1 MRCGIHSTFA
11 VNFKHI
17 LIKNISMKLSHLIVF
32 LFFVTSAFSKDYK
45 KASSPNHYVV
55 AAAIKNS
62 VDENSV
68 ITGTVVEEA
77 TGKPLPGV
85 LVAIIGTKFSTT
97 TDSEGKFSFR
107 KMPAGQYILEFSL
120 ISFSTKVV
128 DEVVVVDKET
138 TVLNVS
144 MAELSGVL
152 DEVVI
157 KTVKAKTESV
167 QSLLTMQKNSIRV
180 SDGISAESIR
190 RTPDR
195 TTSDVLKRI
204 SGTSIQD
211 NKFVIVRGL
220 NDRYNTTYLNGSPL
234 PSTEPD
240 KKAFSFD
247 IFPANM
253 LDNLVINKTA
263 SPDLPGEFA
272 GGIIEIN
279 TKSTPD
285 KNFQTISVGTGYN
298 TITTYKTKFQANDIK
313 AGLPSYFPN
322 STEFIALQSLKTET
336 SIQQIATLA
345 KDYQTNWSVDQGKF
359 DPNTN
364 FQFTL
369 GRYFKFNNGNSL
381 GLLASATNN
390 VTNVFGE
397 GSLKDYETPGVQ
409 AKDFHNNNYRKQKLT
424 GAILNLSLKLNTDNK
439 FSFKNLY
446 SITSESR
453 FTNRLGTKNIQDIEP
468 IMSSSTNRLFT
479 QNKIYTGQLIGEH
492 FLPESKIKL
501 GWVGSYSNVQRE
513 VPSERRNTYDYIQYQ
528 DGTQT
533 VPTANFVLNS
543 VGIDYPGSVFTS
555 ANAENIFSGK
565 IDISKKIDFFN
576 DFSADIK
583 IGGIIQSRNRKFQ
596 ARQLGYIPFNGS
608 VNGINWGRNTF
619 SNKIPTMP
627 NETIFNSANMG
638 ILSTSPRVSGLTLFE
653 GTKGSDY
660 YDAES
665 NLDAG
670 YLMIDNVFNKWR
682 IIWGVRI
689 ENYSQQLNSKSDV
702 NTAVVVDDTQFDV
715 LPSFNL
721 IYSLNKKQNLR
732 LSGSKTLNRPEFR
745 ELAPFLFFDF
755 DTRFSTSGNPNL
767 KITEIHNADLRYE
780 YFLGKGQMFTA
791 TTFYKNFK
799 NPIELQALANNSNT
813 YQNATAGTNYGVE
826 LEFRLLVSTFFR
838 TKESKFLDDLTLF
851 SNLAVIRSDVDIS
864 NLNATAVK
872 TPLQGQSPY
881 VFNAGLQYINKE
893 LGWSFA
899 ANTNR
904 VGNRITIHG
913 NQTTGNTAPA
923 FWEKARTFLDF
934 QVAKS
939 FLKNK
944 IELKLNVQNALAQD
958 LVLYQNNDLP
968 GGKEING
975 FSSFVN
981 KVFVGD
987 SQNKNGFDSKV
998 DDEISRNTFGRT
1010 FSFSMTYNF

>member
-1 MRCGIHSTFA
+1 M
-11 VNFKHI
+11 K
-17 LIKNISMKLSHLIVF
+17 ISNLIVF
-32 LFFVTSAFSKDYK
+32 LLFVTSAFSQDFKETESTD
-45 KASSPNHYVV
+45 NYV
-55 AAAIKNS
+55 ADATITNNI
-62 VDENSV
+62 DENSI
-68 ITGTVVEEA
+68 ITGTVIEES

-85 LVAIIGTKFSTT
+85 LVAIIGTKFSTL
-97 TDSEGKFSFR
+97 TDAQGKFYFR

-120 ISFSTKVV
+120 FSFSTKVV
-128 DEVVVVDKET
+128 DEVVVVDKEA

-144 MAELSGVL
+144 LAEMNGVL

-180 SDGISAESIR
+180 SDGISAESIK

-195 TTSDVLKRI
+195 TTSDVLRRI

-279 TKSTPD
+279 TKSTPEKD
-285 KNFQTISVGTGYN
+285 FQSITVGAGYN
-298 TITTYKTKFQANDIK
+298 TITTNKTKFQANDIK
-313 AGLPSYFPN
+313 TGLPSYFPN
-322 STEFIALQSLKTET
+322 SADFIALQSLKTET

-345 KDYQTNWSVDQGKF
+345 KTYQTDWSVDEGKF

-369 GRYFKFNNGNSL
+369 GRYFKFNDTQSL

-390 VTNVFGE
+390 VTNVFGV
-397 GSLKDYETPGVQ
+397 GSLKEYETPGDLR
-409 AKDFHNNNYRKQKLT
+409 KSFNNNNYRKQKLL
-424 GAILNLSLKLNTDNK
+424 GAIVNLSLKLNTNNR

-453 FTNRLGTKNIQDIEP
+453 FTDRLGTKNITDEEP
-468 IMSSSTNRLFT
+468 TMSSSTNRLFT
-479 QNKIYTGQLIGEH
+479 ENKIYTGQLIGEH
-492 FLPESKIKL
+492 FLPESKIKI

-513 VPSERRNTYDYIQYQ
+513 VPSERRNTYDYIQYS
-528 DGTQT
+528 DGTQS
-533 VPTANFVLNS
+533 VPTAPFAGNN
-543 VGIDYPGSVFTS
+543 VGLDNPGSIFTS
-555 ANAENIFSGK
+555 NNNESIFSSK
-565 IDISKKIDFFN
+565 IDISKKLEFSDN
-576 DFSADIK
+576 FSADIK
-583 IGGIIQSRNRKFQ
+583 IGGITQSRNRKFQ
-596 ARQLGYIPFNGS
+596 ARQLGYVPFSGRVNGVNWSQDNTFNGT
-608 VNGINWGRNTF
+608 IATL
-619 SNKIPTMP
+619 P
-627 NETIFNSANMG
+627 NATIFNSANMG
-638 ILSTSPRVSGLTLFE
+638 ILSTSPTNLSGLTLFE

-682 IIWGVRI
+682 IIWGARI
-689 ENYSQQLNSKSDV
+689 ENYSQNLNSIDEAV
-702 NTAVVVDDTQFDV
+702 LPVVVDDTQLDI

-732 LSGSKTLNRPEFR
+732 MSGSKTLNRPEFR
-745 ELAPFLFFDF
+745 ELAPFLFYDF
-755 DTRFSTSGNPNL
+755 DTRFNTSGNPNL
-767 KITEIHNADLRYE
+767 KITDIYNADLRYE
-780 YFLGKGQMFTA
+780 YFLGKGQMLSVS
-791 TTFYKNFK
+791 TFYKNFK
-799 NPIELQALANNSNT
+799 NPIELQALANNSNV
-813 YQNATAGTNYGVE
+813 YQNAASGTNYGVE
-826 LEFRLLVSTFFR
+826 LEFRLLASTLFGA
-838 TKESKFLDDLTLF
+838 KENKFLDDLTIF
-851 SNLAVIRSDVDIS
+851 SNLAVIRSEVDIS
-864 NLNATAVK
+864 NLTPTAVK

-893 LGWSFA
+893 AGWSFA

-904 VGNRITIHG
+904 VGDRITIHG

-923 FWEKARTFLDF
+923 FWEKSRTFLDF
-934 QVAKS
+934 QIAKNL
-939 FLKNK
+939 LKNK
-944 IELKLNVQNALAQD
+944 IELKLNVRNALAED
-958 LVLYQNNDLP
+958 LVFYQNNYDLP
-968 GGKEING
+968 GAKEVKG
-975 FSSFVN
+975 FDAFVN
-981 KVFVGD
+981 KVFTGD
-987 SQNKNGFDSKV
+987 SQNKNGFDAKV
-998 DDEISRNTFGRT
+998 DDEVIRNTFGRV

>member
-1 MRCGIHSTFA
+1 M
-11 VNFKHI
+11 K
-17 LIKNISMKLSHLIVF
+17 ISNLIVF
-32 LFFVTSAFSKDYK
+32 LLFVTSAFSQDYK
-45 KASSPNHYVV
+45 GTESTDNYV
-55 AAAIKNS
+55 ADATITNNI
-62 VDENSV
+62 DENSI
-68 ITGTVVEEA
+68 ITGTVIEES

-85 LVAIIGTKFSTT
+85 LVAIIGTKFSTL
-97 TDSEGKFSFR
+97 TDAQGKFYFR

-120 ISFSTKVV
+120 FSFSTKVV
-128 DEVVVVDKET
+128 DEVVVVDKEA

-144 MAELSGVL
+144 LAEMNGVL

-180 SDGISAESIR
+180 SDGISAESIK

-195 TTSDVLKRI
+195 TTSDVLRRI

-279 TKSTPD
+279 TKSTPEKD
-285 KNFQTISVGTGYN
+285 FQSITVGAGYN
-298 TITTYKTKFQANDIK
+298 TITTNKTKFQANDIK
-313 AGLPSYFPN
+313 VGLPSYFP
-322 STEFIALQSLKTET
+322 SSAEFHFIQGTAKGSEKTE
-336 SIQQIATLA
+336 SGILQIDELS
-345 KDYQTNWSVDQGKF
+345 KKYQTDWSVDEGKF

-369 GRYFKFNNGNSL
+369 GRYFKFNGTQSL

-390 VTNVFGE
+390 VTNVFGV
-397 GSLKDYETPGVQ
+397 GSLKEYETAGDLR
-409 AKDFHNNNYRKQKLT
+409 KSFNSNNYRKQKLL
-424 GAILNLSLKLNTDNK
+424 GAIVNLSLKLNTNNR

-453 FTNRLGTKNIQDIEP
+453 FTDRLGTKNITDAEP
-468 IMSSSTNRLFT
+468 TMSSSTNRLFT
-479 QNKIYTGQLIGEH
+479 ENKIYTGQLIGEH
-492 FLPESKIKL
+492 FLPESKIKI

-513 VPSERRNTYDYIQYQ
+513 VPSERRNTYDYIQYS
-528 DGTQT
+528 DGTQS
-533 VPTANFVLNS
+533 VPTAPFAGNN
-543 VGIDYPGSVFTS
+543 VGLDNPGSIFTS
-555 ANAENIFSGK
+555 NNNESIFSSK
-565 IDISKKIDFFN
+565 IDISKKLEFSDN
-576 DFSADIK
+576 FSADIK
-583 IGGIIQSRNRKFQ
+583 IGGITQSRNRKFQ
-596 ARQLGYIPFNGS
+596 ARQLGYVPFSGRVNGVNWSQDNTFNG
-608 VNGINWGRNTF
+608 IIATL
-619 SNKIPTMP
+619 P
-627 NETIFNSANMG
+627 NATIFNSANMG
-638 ILSTSPRVSGLTLFE
+638 ILSTSPTNLSGLTLFE

-682 IIWGVRI
+682 IIWGARI
-689 ENYSQQLNSKSDV
+689 ENYSQNLNSIDEAV
-702 NTAVVVDDTQFDV
+702 LPVVVDDTQLDI

-732 LSGSKTLNRPEFR
+732 MSGSKTLNRPEFR
-745 ELAPFLFFDF
+745 ELAPFLFYDF
-755 DTRFSTSGNPNL
+755 DTRFNTSGNPNL
-767 KITEIHNADLRYE
+767 KITDIYNADLRYE
-780 YFLGKGQMFTA
+780 YFLGKGQMLSVS
-791 TTFYKNFK
+791 TFYKNFK
-799 NPIELQALANNSNT
+799 NPIELQALANNSNV
-813 YQNATAGTNYGVE
+813 YQNASSGTNYGVE
-826 LEFRLLVSTFFR
+826 LEFRLLASTLFGA
-838 TKESKFLDDLTLF
+838 KENKFLDDLTIF
-851 SNLAVIRSDVDIS
+851 SNLAVIRSEVDIS
-864 NLNATAVK
+864 NLTPTAVK

-893 LGWSFA
+893 AGWSFA

-904 VGNRITIHG
+904 VGDRITIHG

-923 FWEKARTFLDF
+923 FWEKSRTFLDF
-934 QVAKS
+934 QIAKNL
-939 FLKNK
+939 LKNK
-944 IELKLNVQNALAQD
+944 IELKLNVRNALAQD
-958 LVLYQNNDLP
+958 LVFYQNNYDLP
-968 GGKEING
+968 GAKEVKG
-975 FSSFVN
+975 FDAFVN
-981 KVFVGD
+981 KVFTGD
-987 SQNKNGFDSKV
+987 SQNKNGFDAKV
-998 DDEISRNTFGRT
+998 DDEVSRNTFGRV

>member
-1 MRCGIHSTFA
+1 M
-11 VNFKHI
+11 K
-17 LIKNISMKLSHLIVF
+17 ISNLIVF
-32 LFFVTSAFSKDYK
+32 LLFVTSAFSQDFKETESTD
-45 KASSPNHYVV
+45 NYV
-55 AAAIKNS
+55 ADATITNNI
-62 VDENSV
+62 DENSI
-68 ITGTVVEEA
+68 ITGTVIEES

-85 LVAIIGTKFSTT
+85 LVAIIGTKFSTL
-97 TDSEGKFSFR
+97 TDAQGKFYFR

-120 ISFSTKVV
+120 FSFSTKVV
-128 DEVVVVDKET
+128 DEVVVVDKEA

-144 MAELSGVL
+144 LSEMNGVL

-180 SDGISAESIR
+180 SDGISAESIK

-195 TTSDVLKRI
+195 TTSDVLRRI

-279 TKSTPD
+279 TKSTPEKD
-285 KNFQTISVGTGYN
+285 FQSITVGAGYN
-298 TITTYKTKFQANDIK
+298 TITTNKTKFQANDIK
-313 AGLPSYFPN
+313 TGLPSYFPN
-322 STEFIALQSLKTET
+322 SADFIALQSLKTET

-345 KDYQTNWSVDQGKF
+345 KTYQTDWSVDEGKF

-369 GRYFKFNNGNSL
+369 GRYFKFNDTQSL

-390 VTNVFGE
+390 VTNVFGV
-397 GSLKDYETPGVQ
+397 GSLKEYETPGDLR
-409 AKDFHNNNYRKQKLT
+409 KSFNNNNYRKQKLL
-424 GAILNLSLKLNTDNK
+424 GAIVNLSLKLNTNNR

-453 FTNRLGTKNIQDIEP
+453 FTDRLGTKNITDEEP
-468 IMSSSTNRLFT
+468 TMSSSTNRLFT
-479 QNKIYTGQLIGEH
+479 ENKIYTGQLIGEH
-492 FLPESKIKL
+492 FLPESKIKI

-513 VPSERRNTYDYIQYQ
+513 VPSERRNTYDYIQYS
-528 DGTQT
+528 DGTQS
-533 VPTANFVLNS
+533 VPTAPFAGNN
-543 VGIDYPGSVFTS
+543 VGLDNPGSIFTS
-555 ANAENIFSGK
+555 NNNESIFSSK
-565 IDISKKIDFFN
+565 IDISKKLEFSDN
-576 DFSADIK
+576 FSADIK
-583 IGGIIQSRNRKFQ
+583 IGGITQSRNRKFQ
-596 ARQLGYIPFNGS
+596 ARQLGYVPFSGRVNGVNWSQDNTFNGT
-608 VNGINWGRNTF
+608 IATL
-619 SNKIPTMP
+619 P
-627 NETIFNSANMG
+627 NATIFNSANMG
-638 ILSTSPRVSGLTLFE
+638 ILSTSQTNLSGLTLFE

-682 IIWGVRI
+682 IIWGARI
-689 ENYSQQLNSKSDV
+689 ENYSQNLNSIDEAV
-702 NTAVVVDDTQFDV
+702 LPVVVDDTQLDI

-732 LSGSKTLNRPEFR
+732 MSGSKTLNRPEFR
-745 ELAPFLFFDF
+745 ELAPFLFYDF
-755 DTRFSTSGNPNL
+755 DTRFNTSGNPNL
-767 KITEIHNADLRYE
+767 KITDIYNADLRYE
-780 YFLGKGQMFTA
+780 YFLGKGQMLSVS
-791 TTFYKNFK
+791 TFYKNFK
-799 NPIELQALANNSNT
+799 NPIELQALANNSNV
-813 YQNATAGTNYGVE
+813 YQNAASGTNYGVE
-826 LEFRLLVSTFFR
+826 LEFRLLASTLFGA
-838 TKESKFLDDLTLF
+838 KENKFLDDLTIF
-851 SNLAVIRSDVDIS
+851 SNLAVIRSEVDIS
-864 NLNATAVK
+864 NLTPTAVK

-893 LGWSFA
+893 AGWSFA

-904 VGNRITIHG
+904 VGDRITIHG

-923 FWEKARTFLDF
+923 FWEKSRTFLDF
-934 QVAKS
+934 QIAKNL
-939 FLKNK
+939 LKNK
-944 IELKLNVQNALAQD
+944 IELKLNVRNALAED
-958 LVLYQNNDLP
+958 LVFYQNNYDLP
-968 GGKEING
+968 GAKDIKG
-975 FSSFVN
+975 FDAFVN
-981 KVFVGD
+981 KVFTGD
-987 SQNKNGFDSKV
+987 SQNKNGFDAKV
-998 DDEISRNTFGRT
+998 DDEVIRNTFGRV

>member
-1 MRCGIHSTFA
+1 M
-11 VNFKHI
+11 K
-17 LIKNISMKLSHLIVF
+17 ISNLIVF
-32 LFFVTSAFSKDYK
+32 LLFVTSAFSQDYK
-45 KASSPNHYVV
+45 GTESTDNYV
-55 AAAIKNS
+55 ADATITNNI
-62 VDENSV
+62 DENSI
-68 ITGTVVEEA
+68 ITGTVIEES

-85 LVAIIGTKFSTT
+85 LVAIIGTKFSTL
-97 TDSEGKFSFR
+97 TDAQGKFYFR

-120 ISFSTKVV
+120 FSFSTKVV
-128 DEVVVVDKET
+128 DEVVVVDKEA

-144 MAELSGVL
+144 LAEMNGVL

-180 SDGISAESIR
+180 SDGISAESIK

-279 TKSTPD
+279 TKSTPEKD
-285 KNFQTISVGTGYN
+285 FQSITVGAGYN
-298 TITTYKTKFQANDIK
+298 TITTNKTKFQANDIK
-313 AGLPSYFPN
+313 TGLPSYFPN
-322 STEFIALQSLKTET
+322 SADFIALQSLKTET

-345 KDYQTNWSVDQGKF
+345 KTYQTDWSVDEGKF

-369 GRYFKFNNGNSL
+369 GRYFKFNDTQSL

-397 GSLKDYETPGVQ
+397 GSLKEYETPGDLR
-409 AKDFHNNNYRKQKLT
+409 KSFNNNNYRKQKLL
-424 GAILNLSLKLNTDNK
+424 GAIVNLSLKLNTNNR

-453 FTNRLGTKNIQDIEP
+453 FTDRLGTKNITDAEP
-468 IMSSSTNRLFT
+468 TMSSSTNRLFT
-479 QNKIYTGQLIGEH
+479 ENKIYTGQLIGEH
-492 FLPESKIKL
+492 FLPESKIKI

-513 VPSERRNTYDYIQYQ
+513 VPSERRNTYDYIQYS
-528 DGTQT
+528 DGTKS
-533 VPTANFVLNS
+533 VPTAPFAGNN
-543 VGIDYPGSVFTS
+543 VGLDNPGSIFTS
-555 ANAENIFSGK
+555 NNNESIFSSK
-565 IDISKKIDFFN
+565 IDISKKLEFSDN
-576 DFSADIK
+576 FSADIK
-583 IGGIIQSRNRKFQ
+583 IGGITQSRNRKFQ
-596 ARQLGYIPFNGS
+596 ARQLGYVPFSGRVNGVNWSQDNTFNG
-608 VNGINWGRNTF
+608 IIATL
-619 SNKIPTMP
+619 P
-627 NETIFNSANMG
+627 NATIFNSANMG
-638 ILSTSPRVSGLTLFE
+638 ILSTSPTNLSGLTLFE

-682 IIWGVRI
+682 IIWGARI
-689 ENYSQQLNSKSDV
+689 ENYSQNLNSIDEA
-702 NTAVVVDDTQFDV
+702 NLPVVVDDTQLDI

-732 LSGSKTLNRPEFR
+732 MSGSKTLNRPEFR
-745 ELAPFLFFDF
+745 ELAPFLFYDF
-755 DTRFSTSGNPNL
+755 DTRFNTSGNPTL
-767 KITEIHNADLRYE
+767 KITDIYNADLRYE
-780 YFLGKGQMFTA
+780 FFLGKGQLFSVS
-791 TTFYKNFK
+791 TFYKNFK
-799 NPIELQALANNSNT
+799 NPIELQALANNSNV
-813 YQNATAGTNYGVE
+813 YQNAASGTNYGVE
-826 LEFRLLVSTFFR
+826 LEFRLLVSTLFGA
-838 TKESKFLDDLTLF
+838 KENKFLDDLTIF
-851 SNLAVIRSDVDIS
+851 SNLAVIRSEVDIS
-864 NLNATAVK
+864 NLTPTAVK

-893 LGWSFA
+893 AGWSFA

-904 VGNRITIHG
+904 VGDRITIHG

-923 FWEKARTFLDF
+923 FWEKSRTFLDF
-934 QVAKS
+934 QIAKNL
-939 FLKNK
+939 LKNK
-944 IELKLNVQNALAQD
+944 IELKLNVRNALAQD
-958 LVLYQNNDLP
+958 LVFYQNNYDLP
-968 GGKEING
+968 GAKEITG
-975 FSSFVN
+975 FDSFVN
-981 KVFVGD
+981 KVFTGD
-987 SQNKNGFDSKV
+987 SQNKNGFDPKV
-998 DDEISRNTFGRT
+998 DDEVIRNTFGRV

>member
-1 MRCGIHSTFA
+1 
-11 VNFKHI
+11 
-17 LIKNISMKLSHLIVF
+17 MKLSNLILF
-32 LFFVTSAFSKDYK
+32 LLFVTSVFSQNNTATDLAD
-45 KASSPNHYVV
+45 ASLAETTSKT
-55 AAAIKNS
+55 AI
-62 VDENSV
+62 DEQSI
-68 ITGTVVEEA
+68 ITGTVIEES

-85 LVAIIGTKFSTT
+85 VVAIIGTKFSTT
-97 TDSEGKFSFR
+97 TDAQGKFYFR

-120 ISFSTKVV
+120 FSFSTKVV
-128 DEVVVVDKET
+128 DEVVVVDKEA

-144 MAELSGVL
+144 MAELNGVL

-180 SDGISAESIR
+180 SDGISAESIK

-195 TTSDVLKRI
+195 TTSDVLRRI

-279 TKSTPD
+279 TKSTPEKD
-285 KNFQTISVGTGYN
+285 FQSITVGAGYN
-298 TITTYKTKFQANDIK
+298 TITTNKTKFEANDTK
-313 AGLPSYFPN
+313 VGLPSYFPN
-322 STEFIALQSLKTET
+322 SADFIALQNLKTET

-345 KDYQTNWSVDQGKF
+345 KTYQTDWSIDEGKF

-369 GRYFKFNNGNSL
+369 GRYFKFNDTQSL

-390 VTNVFGE
+390 VTNVFGV
-397 GSLKDYETPGVQ
+397 GTLKEYETPGVQ
-409 AKDFHNNNYRKQKLT
+409 NKDFHNDNYRKQKLL
-424 GAILNLSLKLNTDNK
+424 GAIVNLSLKLNTNNR

-453 FTNRLGTKNIQDIEP
+453 YTDRLGTKNIQDVEP
-468 IMSSSTNRLFT
+468 TMSSSTNRLFT
-479 QNKIYTGQLIGEH
+479 ENKIYTGQLIGEH
-492 FLPESKIKL
+492 FLPESKIKI

-513 VPSERRNTYDYIQYQ
+513 VPSERRNTFEYIQYS
-528 DGTQT
+528 DGTQS
-533 VPTANFVLNS
+533 VPTANFVINA
-543 VGIDYPGSVFTS
+543 VGLDYPGSIFTS
-555 ANAENIFSGK
+555 DNTESIFSSK
-565 IDISKKIDFFN
+565 IDISKKIEFSDN
-576 DFSADIK
+576 LSADIK
-583 IGGIIQSRNRKFQ
+583 IGGITQSRNRKFQ
-596 ARQLGYIPFNGS
+596 ARQLGYIPFNGR
-608 VNGINWGRNTF
+608 VNGINWGTNTF
-619 SNKIPTMP
+619 SSIIPTLP

-682 IIWGVRI
+682 IIWGARI
-689 ENYSQQLNSKSDV
+689 ENYSQQLNSKSEV
-702 NTAVVVDDTQFDV
+702 NAPVVVDDTQLDI

-745 ELAPFLFFDF
+745 ELAPFLFYDF
-755 DTRFSTSGNPNL
+755 DTRFNTSGNPDL
-767 KITEIHNADLRYE
+767 KITDIYNADLRYE
-780 YFLGKGQMFTA
+780 YFLGKGQMLSVS
-791 TTFYKNFK
+791 TFYKNFK
-799 NPIELQALANNSNT
+799 NPIELQALANNSNI
-813 YQNATAGTNYGVE
+813 YQNAAAGTNYGIE
-826 LEFRLLVSTFFR
+826 LEFRLLVSTLFGA
-838 TKESKFLDDLTLF
+838 KENKFLDDLTIF
-851 SNLAVIRSDVDIS
+851 SNLAVIRSEVDIS
-864 NLNATAVK
+864 NLTPTAVK

-893 LGWSFA
+893 MGWSFA
-899 ANTNR
+899 ANANR
-904 VGNRITIHG
+904 VGDRITIHG

-923 FWEKARTFLDF
+923 FWEKSRTFLDF
-934 QVAKS
+934 QIAKNL
-939 FLKNK
+939 LKNK
-944 IELKLNVQNALAQD
+944 IELKLNVRNALAED
-958 LVLYQNNDLP
+958 LVFYQNNDLP
-968 GGKEING
+968 GAKEVKG
-975 FSSFVN
+975 FDAFVN
-981 KVFVGD
+981 KVITGD
-987 SQNKNGFDSKV
+987 SQNKNGFDAKV
-998 DDEISRNTFGRT
+998 DDEISRNTFGRI

>member
-1 MRCGIHSTFA
+1 
-11 VNFKHI
+11 
-17 LIKNISMKLSHLIVF
+17 MKLSNLILF
-32 LFFVTSAFSKDYK
+32 LLFVTSVFSQNNNGTDIAD
-45 KASSPNHYVV
+45 ASLPDTTSTTT
-55 AAAIKNS
+55 I
-62 VDENSV
+62 DEKSI
-68 ITGTVVEEA
+68 ITGTVIEES

-85 LVAIIGTKFSTT
+85 LVAIKGTKLATL
-97 TDSEGKFSFR
+97 TDAEGKFYFR
-107 KMPAGQYILEFSL
+107 KMPAGKYDLEFSFF
-120 ISFSTKVV
+120 SFSTKIVSDV
-128 DEVVVVDKET
+128 EVIDKEA

-144 MAELSGVL
+144 LAEMNSVL

-180 SDGISAESIR
+180 SDGISAESIK

-195 TTSDVLKRI
+195 TTSDVLRRI

-279 TKSTPD
+279 TKSTPEKD
-285 KNFQTISVGTGYN
+285 FQSITVGAGYN
-298 TITTYKTKFQANDIK
+298 TITTNKTKFQANDIK
-313 AGLPSYFPN
+313 TGLPSYFPN
-322 STEFIALQSLKTET
+322 SADFIALQSLKTET

-345 KDYQTNWSVDQGKF
+345 KTYQTDWSVDEGKF

-369 GRYFKFNNGNSL
+369 GRYFKFNDTQSL

-390 VTNVFGE
+390 VTNVFGV
-397 GSLKDYETPGVQ
+397 GSLKEYETPGDLR
-409 AKDFHNNNYRKQKLT
+409 KSFNNNNYRKQKLL
-424 GAILNLSLKLNTDNK
+424 GAIVNLSLKLNTNNR

-453 FTNRLGTKNIQDIEP
+453 FTDRLGTKNITDEEP
-468 IMSSSTNRLFT
+468 TMSSSTNRLFT
-479 QNKIYTGQLIGEH
+479 ENKIYTGQLIGEH
-492 FLPESKIKL
+492 FLPESKIKI

-513 VPSERRNTYDYIQYQ
+513 VPSERRNTYDYIQYS
-528 DGTQT
+528 DGTQS
-533 VPTANFVLNS
+533 VPTAPFAGNN
-543 VGIDYPGSVFTS
+543 VGLDNPGSIFTS
-555 ANAENIFSGK
+555 NNNESIFSSK
-565 IDISKKIDFFN
+565 IDISKKLEFSDN
-576 DFSADIK
+576 FSADIK
-583 IGGIIQSRNRKFQ
+583 IGGITQSRNRKFQ
-596 ARQLGYIPFNGS
+596 ARQLGYVPFSGRVNGVNWSQDNTFNGT
-608 VNGINWGRNTF
+608 IATL
-619 SNKIPTMP
+619 P
-627 NETIFNSANMG
+627 NATIFNSANMG
-638 ILSTSPRVSGLTLFE
+638 ILSTSPTNLSGLTLFE

-682 IIWGVRI
+682 IIWGARI
-689 ENYSQQLNSKSDV
+689 ENYSQNLNSIDEAV
-702 NTAVVVDDTQFDV
+702 LPVVVDDTQLDI

-732 LSGSKTLNRPEFR
+732 MSGSKTLNRPEFR
-745 ELAPFLFFDF
+745 ELAPFLFYDF
-755 DTRFSTSGNPNL
+755 DTRFNTSGNPNL
-767 KITEIHNADLRYE
+767 KITDIYNADLRYE
-780 YFLGKGQMFTA
+780 YFLGKGQMLSVS
-791 TTFYKNFK
+791 TFYKNFK
-799 NPIELQALANNSNT
+799 NPIELQALANNSNV
-813 YQNATAGTNYGVE
+813 YQNAASGTNYGVE
-826 LEFRLLVSTFFR
+826 LEFRLLASTLFGA
-838 TKESKFLDDLTLF
+838 KENKFLDDLTIF
-851 SNLAVIRSDVDIS
+851 SNLAVIRSEVDIS
-864 NLNATAVK
+864 NLTPTAVK

-893 LGWSFA
+893 AGWSFA

-904 VGNRITIHG
+904 VGDRITIHG

-923 FWEKARTFLDF
+923 FWEKSRTFLDF
-934 QVAKS
+934 QVAKNL
-939 FLKNK
+939 LKNK
-944 IELKLNVQNALAQD
+944 IELKLNVRNALAED
-958 LVLYQNNDLP
+958 LVFYQNNYDLP
-968 GGKEING
+968 GAKESKG
-975 FSSFVN
+975 FDSFVN
-981 KVFVGD
+981 KVFTGD
-987 SQNKNGFDSKV
+987 SQNKNGFDAKV
-998 DDEISRNTFGRT
+998 DDEVIRNTFGRV

>member
-1 MRCGIHSTFA
+1 
-11 VNFKHI
+11 
-17 LIKNISMKLSHLIVF
+17 MKLSYPIVF
-32 LFFVTSAFSKDYK
+32 LFFVCSVFSQNFKGAESID
-45 KASSPNHYVV
+45 NDV
-55 AAAIKNS
+55 AEATLTNRI
-62 VDENSV
+62 DENSI
-68 ITGTVVEEA
+68 ITGTVIEES

-85 LVAIIGTKFSTT
+85 LVAIIGTKFSTQ
-97 TDSEGKFSFR
+97 TDAQGKFYFR

-120 ISFSTKVV
+120 FSFSTKVV
-128 DEVVVVDKET
+128 DEVVVVDKEA

-144 MAELSGVL
+144 MSELNGVL
-152 DEVVI
+152 DEVVV

-180 SDGISAESIR
+180 SDGISAESIK

-195 TTSDVLKRI
+195 TTSDVLRRI

-253 LDNLVINKTA
+253 LDNLVINKTG

-279 TKSTPD
+279 TKSTPEKD
-285 KNFQTISVGTGYN
+285 FQSITIGAGYN
-298 TITTYKTKFQANDIK
+298 TITTYKTKIQANDIK
-313 AGLPSYFPN
+313 IGLPSYFPN
-322 STEFIALQSLKTET
+322 SADFIALQSLKTEA
-336 SIQQIATLA
+336 SIQQIASLA
-345 KDYQTNWSVDQGKF
+345 KNYQTDWSVDEGKF

-369 GRYFKFNNGNSL
+369 GRYFKFNDTQSL
-381 GLLASATNN
+381 GILASATNN
-390 VTNVFGE
+390 VTNVFGV
-397 GSLKDYETPGVQ
+397 GSLKEYETPGMQ
-409 AKDFHNNNYRKQKLT
+409 SKDFHNDNYRKQKLA
-424 GAILNLSLKLNTDNK
+424 GAILNLSLKLGTNNR

-453 FTNRLGTKNIQDIEP
+453 YTDRLGTKNIQDVEP

-513 VPSERRNTYDYIQYQ
+513 VPSERRNTYEYIQYS
-528 DGTQT
+528 DGTQS
-533 VPTANFVLNS
+533 VPTANFVINTVVLDN
-543 VGIDYPGSVFTS
+543 PGSIFTS
-555 ANAENIFSGK
+555 NNSENIFSTK
-565 IDISKKIDFFN
+565 IDISKKLDFSDN
-576 DFSADIK
+576 FSADIK
-583 IGGIIQSRNRKFQ
+583 IGGITQSRNRKFQ
-596 ARQLGYIPFNGS
+596 ARQLGYTPFSGR
-608 VNGINWGRNTF
+608 VNGINWGQNTF
-619 SNKIPTMP
+619 SSTIPTLP
-627 NETIFNSANMG
+627 NETIFNAANMG

-682 IIWGVRI
+682 IIWGARI
-689 ENYSQQLNSKSDV
+689 ENYSQQLNSKSEV
-702 NTAVVVDDTQFDV
+702 NATVTVDDTQLDI

-745 ELAPFLFFDF
+745 ELAPFLFYDF
-755 DTRFSTSGNPNL
+755 DTRFNTSGNPDL
-767 KITEIHNADLRYE
+767 KITDIYNADVRYE
-780 YFLGKGQMFTA
+780 YFLGKGQMLSLS
-791 TTFYKNFK
+791 TFYKNFK
-799 NPIELQALANNSNT
+799 NPIELQALANNSNI
-813 YQNATAGTNYGVE
+813 YQNASAGTNYGIE
-826 LEFRLLVSTFFR
+826 LEFRLLVSTLFG
-838 TKESKFLDDLTLF
+838 TKENKFLDDLTLF
-851 SNLAVIRSDVDIS
+851 SNLAVIRSKVDIS
-864 NLNATAVK
+864 NLTPTAVK

-893 LGWSFA
+893 MGWSFA

-904 VGNRITIHG
+904 VGDRITIHG

-923 FWEKARTFLDF
+923 YWEKSRTFLDF
-934 QVAKS
+934 QIAKNL
-939 FLKNK
+939 LKNK
-944 IELKLNVQNALAQD
+944 IELKLNVRNALAQD
-958 LVLYQNNDLP
+958 LVFYQNNDLP
-968 GGKEING
+968 GAKEIKG
-975 FSSFVN
+975 FDAFVN
-981 KVFVGD
+981 KVFTGD
-987 SQNKNGFDSKV
+987 SQNKNGFDANV
-998 DDEISRNTFGRT
+998 DDEISRNTFGRV

>member
-1 MRCGIHSTFA
+1 
-11 VNFKHI
+11 
-17 LIKNISMKLSHLIVF
+17 MKLTYLIVF
-32 LFFVTSAFSKDYK
+32 LSVVTSVFAQNNKGTDIAD
-45 KASSPNHYVV
+45 ASLAETTSTTT
-55 AAAIKNS
+55 I
-62 VDENSV
+62 DEKSI
-68 ITGTVVEEA
+68 ITGTVIEES

-85 LVAIIGTKFSTT
+85 LVVIKGTKLATQ
-97 TDSEGKFSFR
+97 TDAEGKFYFR
-107 KMPAGQYILEFSL
+107 KMPAGKYALEFSMF
-120 ISFSTKVV
+120 SFSTKIISDV
-128 DEVVVVDKET
+128 EVIDKEAT
-138 TVLNVS
+138 ILNVS
-144 MAELSGVL
+144 LAEMNGVL
-152 DEVVI
+152 DEVVV

-180 SDGISAESIR
+180 SDGISAESIK

-195 TTSDVLKRI
+195 TTSDVLRRI

-279 TKSTPD
+279 TKSTPEND
-285 KNFQTISVGTGYN
+285 FQSITVGAGYN
-298 TITTYKTKFQANDIK
+298 TITTNKTKFEANDVK
-313 AGLPSYFPN
+313 VGLPSYFPN
-322 STEFIALQSLKTET
+322 SADFIALQNLKTES
-336 SIQQIATLA
+336 SIQQIANLA
-345 KDYQTNWSVDQGKF
+345 KTYQTDWSVDEGKF

-369 GRYFKFNNGNSL
+369 GRFFKFNGDQSL

-397 GSLKDYETPGVQ
+397 GTLKEYETPNVQ
-409 AKDFHNNNYRKQKLT
+409 NKDFHNNNYRKQKLL
-424 GAILNLSLKLNTDNK
+424 GAIVNLSLKLNTNNR

-446 SITSESR
+446 SINSESR
-453 FTNRLGTKNIQDIEP
+453 YTDRLGTKNIQDVEP
-468 IMSSSTNRLFT
+468 IMSISTNRLFT
-479 QNKIYTGQLIGEH
+479 ENKIYTGQLIGEH
-492 FLPESKIKL
+492 FLPESKIKV

-513 VPSERRNTYDYIQYQ
+513 VPSERRNTYDYIQYS
-528 DGTQT
+528 DGTQS
-533 VPTANFVLNS
+533 VPRANFVINS
-543 VGIDYPGSVFTS
+543 VGIDYPGSIFTS
-555 ANAENIFSGK
+555 DNSESIFSSK
-565 IDISKKIDFFN
+565 IDISKKIEFSDN
-576 DFSADIK
+576 LSADIK

-596 ARQLGYIPFNGS
+596 ARQLGYIPFNGR
-608 VNGINWGRNTF
+608 VNGINWGNNTF
-619 SNKIPTMP
+619 SSTIPTLP

-682 IIWGVRI
+682 IIWGARI
-689 ENYSQQLNSKSDV
+689 ENYSQQLNSKSEA
-702 NTAVVVDDTQFDV
+702 NAPVVVDDTQLDI

-721 IYSLNKKQNLR
+721 IYSLDKKQNLR

-745 ELAPFLFFDF
+745 ELAPFLFYDF
-755 DTRFSTSGNPNL
+755 DTRFNTSGNPDL
-767 KITEIHNADLRYE
+767 KITDIYNADIRYE
-780 YFLGKGQMFTA
+780 YFLGKGQMLSA
-791 TTFYKNFK
+791 STFYKNFK
-799 NPIELQALANNSNT
+799 NPIELQALANNSNI
-813 YQNATAGTNYGVE
+813 YQNASTGTNYGIE
-826 LEFRLLVSTFFR
+826 LEFRLLVSTLFGA
-838 TKESKFLDDLTLF
+838 KENKFLDDLTIF
-851 SNLAVIRSDVDIS
+851 SNLAVIRSEVDIS
-864 NLNATAVK
+864 NLTPTAVK

-899 ANTNR
+899 ANANR
-904 VGNRITIHG
+904 VGDRITIHG

-923 FWEKARTFLDF
+923 FWEKSRTFLDF
-934 QVAKS
+934 QLAKNL
-939 FLKNK
+939 LKNK
-944 IELKLNVQNALAQD
+944 IELKLNVRNALAED
-958 LVLYQNNDLP
+958 LVFYQNNDLP
-968 GGKEING
+968 GAKEIKG
-975 FSSFVN
+975 FDAFVN
-981 KVFVGD
+981 KVFTGD

-998 DDEISRNTFGRT
+998 DDEVIRNNFGRV
-1010 FSFSMTYNF
+1010 FSFAMTYNF

>member
-1 MRCGIHSTFA
+1 M
-11 VNFKHI
+11 K
-17 LIKNISMKLSHLIVF
+17 ISNLIVF
-32 LFFVTSAFSKDYK
+32 LLFVTSAFSQDFKETESTD
-45 KASSPNHYVV
+45 NYV
-55 AAAIKNS
+55 ADATITNNI
-62 VDENSV
+62 DENSI
-68 ITGTVVEEA
+68 ITGTVIEES

-85 LVAIIGTKFSTT
+85 LVAIIGTKFSTL
-97 TDSEGKFSFR
+97 TDAQGKFYFR

-120 ISFSTKVV
+120 FSFSTKVV
-128 DEVVVVDKET
+128 DEVVVVDKEA

-144 MAELSGVL
+144 LSEMNGVL

-180 SDGISAESIR
+180 SDGISAESIK

-195 TTSDVLKRI
+195 TTSDVLRRI

-279 TKSTPD
+279 TKSTPEKD
-285 KNFQTISVGTGYN
+285 FQSITVGAGYN
-298 TITTYKTKFQANDIK
+298 TITTNKTKFQANDIK
-313 AGLPSYFPN
+313 TGLPSYFPN
-322 STEFIALQSLKTET
+322 SADFIALQSLKTET

-345 KDYQTNWSVDQGKF
+345 KTYQTDWSVDEGKF

-369 GRYFKFNNGNSL
+369 GRYFKFNDTQSL

-390 VTNVFGE
+390 VTNVFGV
-397 GSLKDYETPGVQ
+397 GSLKEYETPGDLR
-409 AKDFHNNNYRKQKLT
+409 KSFNNNNYRKQKLL
-424 GAILNLSLKLNTDNK
+424 GAIVNLSLKLNTNNR

-453 FTNRLGTKNIQDIEP
+453 FTDRLGTKNITDEEP
-468 IMSSSTNRLFT
+468 TMSSSTNRLFT
-479 QNKIYTGQLIGEH
+479 ENKIYTGQLIGEH
-492 FLPESKIKL
+492 FLPESKIKI

-513 VPSERRNTYDYIQYQ
+513 VPSERRNTYDYIQYS
-528 DGTQT
+528 DGTQS
-533 VPTANFVLNS
+533 VPTAPFAGNN
-543 VGIDYPGSVFTS
+543 VGLDNPGSIFTS
-555 ANAENIFSGK
+555 NNNESIFSSK
-565 IDISKKIDFFN
+565 IDISKKLEFSDN
-576 DFSADIK
+576 FSADIK
-583 IGGIIQSRNRKFQ
+583 IGGITQSRNRKFQ
-596 ARQLGYIPFNGS
+596 ARQLGYVPFSGRVNGVNWSQDNTFNGT
-608 VNGINWGRNTF
+608 IATL
-619 SNKIPTMP
+619 P
-627 NETIFNSANMG
+627 NATIFNSANMG
-638 ILSTSPRVSGLTLFE
+638 ILSTSPTNLSGLTLFE

-682 IIWGVRI
+682 IIWGARI
-689 ENYSQQLNSKSDV
+689 ENYSQNLNSIDEAV
-702 NTAVVVDDTQFDV
+702 LPVVVDDTQLDI

-732 LSGSKTLNRPEFR
+732 MSGSKTLNRPEFR
-745 ELAPFLFFDF
+745 ELAPFLFYDF
-755 DTRFSTSGNPNL
+755 DTRFNTSGNPNL
-767 KITEIHNADLRYE
+767 KITDIYNADLRYE
-780 YFLGKGQMFTA
+780 YFLGKGQMLSVS
-791 TTFYKNFK
+791 TFYKNFK
-799 NPIELQALANNSNT
+799 NPIELQALANNSNV
-813 YQNATAGTNYGVE
+813 YQNAASGTNYGVE
-826 LEFRLLVSTFFR
+826 LEFRLLASTLFGA
-838 TKESKFLDDLTLF
+838 KENKFLDDLTIF
-851 SNLAVIRSDVDIS
+851 SNLAVIRSEVDIS
-864 NLNATAVK
+864 NLTPTAVK

-893 LGWSFA
+893 AGWSFA

-904 VGNRITIHG
+904 VGDRITIHG

-923 FWEKARTFLDF
+923 FWEKSRTFLDF
-934 QVAKS
+934 QIAKNL
-939 FLKNK
+939 LKNK
-944 IELKLNVQNALAQD
+944 IELKLNVRNALAQD
-958 LVLYQNNDLP
+958 LVFYQNNYDLL
-968 GGKEING
+968 GAKDVKG
-975 FSSFVN
+975 FDAFVN
-981 KVFVGD
+981 KVFTGD
-987 SQNKNGFDSKV
+987 SQNKNGFDAKV
-998 DDEISRNTFGRT
+998 DDEVIRNTFGRV

>member
-1 MRCGIHSTFA
+1 
-11 VNFKHI
+11 
-17 LIKNISMKLSHLIVF
+17 MKLSYPIVF
-32 LFFVTSAFSKDYK
+32 LFFVCSVFSQNFKETESTD
-45 KASSPNHYVV
+45 NYV
-55 AAAIKNS
+55 ADATITNNI
-62 VDENSV
+62 DENSI
-68 ITGTVVEEA
+68 ITGTVIEES

-85 LVAIIGTKFSTT
+85 LVAIIGTKFSTQ
-97 TDSEGKFSFR
+97 TDAQGKFYFR

-120 ISFSTKVV
+120 FSFSTKVV
-128 DEVVVVDKET
+128 DEVVVVDKEA

-144 MAELSGVL
+144 LAEMNGVL

-180 SDGISAESIR
+180 SDGISAESIK

-195 TTSDVLKRI
+195 TTSDVLRRI

-279 TKSTPD
+279 TKSTPEKD
-285 KNFQTISVGTGYN
+285 FQSITVGAGYN
-298 TITTYKTKFQANDIK
+298 TITTNKTKFQANDIK
-313 AGLPSYFPN
+313 TGLPSYFPN
-322 STEFIALQSLKTET
+322 SADFIALQSLKTET

-345 KDYQTNWSVDQGKF
+345 KTYQTDWSVDEGKF

-369 GRYFKFNNGNSL
+369 GRYFKFNDTQSL

-390 VTNVFGE
+390 VTNVFGV
-397 GSLKDYETPGVQ
+397 GSLKEYETPGDLR
-409 AKDFHNNNYRKQKLT
+409 KSFNNNNYRKQKLL
-424 GAILNLSLKLNTDNK
+424 GAIVNLSLKLNTNNR

-453 FTNRLGTKNIQDIEP
+453 FTDRLGTKNITDEEP
-468 IMSSSTNRLFT
+468 TMSSSTNRLFT
-479 QNKIYTGQLIGEH
+479 ENKIYTGQLIGEH
-492 FLPESKIKL
+492 FLPESKIKI

-513 VPSERRNTYDYIQYQ
+513 VPSERRNTYDYIQYS
-528 DGTQT
+528 DGTQS
-533 VPTANFVLNS
+533 VPAAPFAGNN
-543 VGIDYPGSVFTS
+543 VGLDNPGSIFTS
-555 ANAENIFSGK
+555 NNNESIFSSK
-565 IDISKKIDFFN
+565 IDISKKLEFSDN
-576 DFSADIK
+576 FSADIK
-583 IGGIIQSRNRKFQ
+583 IGGITQSRNRKFQ
-596 ARQLGYIPFNGS
+596 ARQLGYVPFSGRVNGVNWSQDNTFNGT
-608 VNGINWGRNTF
+608 IATL
-619 SNKIPTMP
+619 P
-627 NETIFNSANMG
+627 NATIFNSANMG
-638 ILSTSPRVSGLTLFE
+638 ILSTSPTNLSGLTLFE

-682 IIWGVRI
+682 IIWGARI
-689 ENYSQQLNSKSDV
+689 ENYSQNLNSIDEAV
-702 NTAVVVDDTQFDV
+702 LPVVVDDTQLDI

-732 LSGSKTLNRPEFR
+732 MSGSKTLNRPEFR
-745 ELAPFLFFDF
+745 ELAPFLFYDF
-755 DTRFSTSGNPNL
+755 DTRFNTSGNPNL
-767 KITEIHNADLRYE
+767 KITDIYNADLRYE
-780 YFLGKGQMFTA
+780 YFLGKGQMFSVS
-791 TTFYKNFK
+791 TFYKNFK
-799 NPIELQALANNSNT
+799 NPIELQALANNSNV
-813 YQNATAGTNYGVE
+813 YQNAASGTNYGVE
-826 LEFRLLVSTFFR
+826 LEFRLLVSTLFGA
-838 TKESKFLDDLTLF
+838 KENKFLDDLTIF
-851 SNLAVIRSDVDIS
+851 SNLAVIRSEVDIS
-864 NLNATAVK
+864 NLTPTAVK

-893 LGWSFA
+893 AGWSFA

-904 VGNRITIHG
+904 VGDRITIHG

-923 FWEKARTFLDF
+923 FWEKSRTFLDF
-934 QVAKS
+934 QIAKNL
-939 FLKNK
+939 LKNK
-944 IELKLNVQNALAQD
+944 IELKLNVRNALAED
-958 LVLYQNNDLP
+958 LVFYQNNYDLP
-968 GGKEING
+968 GAKDIKG
-975 FSSFVN
+975 FDAFVN
-981 KVFVGD
+981 KVFTGD
-987 SQNKNGFDSKV
+987 SQNKNGFDAKV
-998 DDEISRNTFGRT
+998 DDEVIRNTFGRV